1 QCRAQLL
8 HNLNQLIKSGLT
20 SELPQSGSSSNTE
33 LRVTCET
40 TTKPTYEQIAPTKFP
55 GQSCLIYSTSS
66 NSNPP
71 QFTSEL
77 PSVFHID
84 RECQTDISPEHKS
97 QSEQVQTVPK
107 RPDSSI
113 PPTRTAPNTMDLGK
127 HPATVSALAA
137 VAAVAAAN
145 FLSKAMNIQ
154 TPTEKNR
161 TDQVGPTTG
170 PDSNSADFD
179 AEITWASGG
188 QIPSHSA
195 SVAVESEKFNE
206 EGPSMRGIPTVMQ
219 CKPHAFG
226 KLGETSPEF
235 SVARSKPQ
243 SSFLQSLGDNHLPST
258 TTNSLGFNS
267 NPSTLQRDTLGNIV
281 SSDLFC
287 EEENRS
293 PEISTYP
300 TRLGRTAAQRRRSMD
315 FAERIAS
322 ARAGELYSLKFPPT
336 VRSESHTPNIP
347 RTAFSERLL
356 IARKAVDEG
365 KICSFR
371 SPLEAND
378 AIHQNMTRRL
388 REEMMDSE
396 ALESCPMT
404 KEANAQGP
412 QSKFRM
418 QKFVTHGLNDCADL
432 PGKFEMTPGPRLTQT
447 ELPFVF
453 RQTAVST
460 DLPYYTS
467 RAMPVQVVKP
477 AIRQPVALDSSGH
490 DTGSPSDS
498 TASMKSEERL
508 STFDPDRYT
517 KRFSAD
523 STLLREDR
531 LHEQKPKSALVTEHK
546 RTQRQHKYEKT
557 GGPQRTVVW
566 MDEICGDSSPN
577 MSDGKRDS
585 ANETQESGS
594 VRSNTQTYLY
604 PEPDQSGGKDTQGNQ
619 YGGDNRGFGGL
630 DSVHIRPGSRATDAV
645 RQQNYRRS
653 LPDPRM
659 ISKHWHADV
668 E

>member
-1 QCRAQLL
+1 QCRALLL

-20 SELPQSGSSSNTE
+20 SELPQSGSSSNPE

-40 TTKPTYEQIAPTKFP
+40 TTKPTYEQIALTKFP
-55 GQSCLIYSTSS
+55 GQSCLIYSTPSTS
-66 NSNPP
+66 NLP
-71 QFTSEL
+71 QFTPEL
-77 PSVFHID
+77 SSVFHID
-84 RECQTDISPEHKS
+84 RECQTDISPEHQS
-97 QSEQVQTVPK
+97 QSEHVQTMPK
-107 RPDSSI
+107 LPDSSI
-113 PPTRTAPNTMDLGK
+113 PPTRTARNTMDLGK

-154 TPTEKNR
+154 TPTEENR
-161 TDQVGPTTG
+161 ADQVGPTTG
-170 PDSNSADFD
+170 PGSNTADFD
-179 AEITWASGG
+179 AEINWTSRG
-188 QIPSHSA
+188 QKPSHA
-195 SVAVESEKFNE
+195 TSVAVESEKFNE
-206 EGPSMRGIPTVMQ
+206 EGPSMRCISTVVP

-235 SVARSKPQ
+235 SVAQSKPQ
-243 SSFLQSLGDNHLPST
+243 SSFMQPLCDNHLPST
-258 TTNSLGFNS
+258 TTNPLGFNS
-267 NPSTLQRDTLGNIV
+267 TPSTLQRDTFGNIV
-281 SSDLFC
+281 SSDLVC
-287 EEENRS
+287 EEKNSS

-300 TRLGRTAAQRRRSMD
+300 TWLGRTAAQRRRSMD

-322 ARAGELYSLKFPPT
+322 ARAGEMYSLKFPPT

-371 SPLEAND
+371 LPETND
-378 AIHQNMTRRL
+378 AIHQNVARRL
-388 REEMMDSE
+388 LGEMMDSE
-396 ALESCPMT
+396 AMESCPLT
-404 KEANAQGP
+404 QEASAQGP
-412 QSKFRM
+412 QVKYRM
-418 QKFVTHGLNDCADL
+418 QKFNTHGLNDGADL
-432 PGKFEMTPGPRLTQT
+432 PGKLEMTTGPRLTQT

-517 KRFSAD
+517 KRLSAD

-604 PEPDQSGGKDTQGNQ
+604 PEPDLSGGKETKGNQ

-630 DSVHIRPGSRATDAV
+630 DSVHIRPGNHATDAV

-659 ISKHWHADV
+659 MSKHWHADV